1 MSKKNKK
8 TTKPEEEVAV
18 KAPVEELENNV
29 EERTVTEVNE
39 DLVPEGTE
47 EYEIPEGTEEDKI
60 PEVKDEEEIVNEFTS
75 PENIENLEKEMNESY
90 NVNNKVEE
98 NEYNT
103 EEVIDLGVAQEAI
116 ERIGDANQR
125 LNDIVNNTKPE
136 DLQETLQEELNQATS
151 IEDKLKQ
158 RIDELEKKIPQ
169 KTRSNLNSRM
179 TNLWCGVRYT

>member
-47 EYEIPEGTEEDKI
+47 EDKI

-90 NVNNKVEE
+90 NVNNEGEE
-98 NEYNT
+98 NECNT

-116 ERIGDANQR
+116 EKIGDVSQR
-125 LNDIVNNTKPE
+125 INNIVNNTKPE
-136 DLQETLQEELNQATS
+136 DLQETLQEELNQATN